1 MEGCGAV
8 RRLTLSGATVE
19 ELPPDW
25 LRECTAL
32 ELLQLSRLQR
42 VHKIAADAL
51 RGATA
56 LLIFELTRCPALQH
70 LPAQLF
76 AENFSLYKVDLSNN
90 GLEEL
95 PVNLFGDDVTYRL
108 SK

>member
-8 RRLTLSGATVE
+8 RWLTLIRATVE

-25 LRECTAL
+25 LRECAAL

-42 VHKIAADAL
+42 MHEIAADAL
-51 RGATA
+51 RGATN
-56 LLIFELTRCPALQH
+56 LTLFELTRCPALRY

-76 AENFSLYKVDLSNN
+76 AENFNLYKVDLSNN
-90 GLEEL
+90 GLVEL
-95 PVNLFGDDVTYRL
+95 PANLFGDDATYRS